1 MFGFVLN
8 CCVKNVEKR
17 KYNYEAM
24 VKRNVKLGDM
34 KDINAFNKLCS
45 HFGCDMDL
53 VCGKYYVDAK
63 SIMGGRLDLE
73 RPLELVTDTDDAKK
87 IDEVFKAYI
96 Q

>member
-1 MFGFVLN
+1 MGKTANGNKLSMFGFVLN
-8 CCVKNVEKR
+8 CYVKNAEKR

-45 HFGCDMDL
+45 HFDCDMDL

-63 SIMGGRLDLE
+63 SIMGGQ
-73 RPLELVTDTDDAKK
+73 P
-87 IDEVFKAYI
+87 
-96 Q
+96 